1 MNADAFWAVIG
12 TYNQHTWPLQVALLI
27 VVALSL
33 LLSYTQRIRWA
44 AKCALGIVNLFIGIG
59 FFARYG
65 TEPIQR
71 FFALPLYLLTGRP
84 LLYESWRHRDD
95 PPSRPNGLQALLLL
109 LYLVYPLVS
118 LLLGNTFPRMVTHIM
133 PCPVISLSITVYA
146 GYARKN
152 RLLLALLTIWG
163 LTGVKSVIF
172 QAYEDIILL
181 VCGIY
186 CLILLVNEIRRPTE
200 ARCDFTS
207 EKGAGS

>member
-1 MNADAFWAVIG
+1 MNANAFWAVIG
-12 TYNQHTWPLQVALLI
+12 TYNQYTWPLQVALLI

-44 AKCALGIVNLFIGIG
+44 ATCALGIANLFIGIG

-71 FFALPLYLLTGRP
+71 FFALPLYLLTGLL

-95 PPSRPNGLQALLLL
+95 PLSRPNGLQALLLL

-186 CLILLVNEIRRPTE
+186 CLILLVNEIRHPTE
-200 ARCDFTS
+200 AR
-207 EKGAGS
+207 